1 MTLCAL
7 PWVGQT
13 RRLDGYTEME
23 LRESAFF
30 QLKRLTKLN
39 CWHRAGYESDAMWK
53 LYAAESKGVAICST
67 PDRMRRA
74 FQPFRLRPEYGVE
87 DLWGSPVRY
96 ADLTQVRIRGAE
108 MLDRVFFKHRA
119 FEWEREFRL
128 AISVRMAEEFGVAVP
143 DNGI

>member
-23 LRESAFF
+23 LRERAFF
-30 QLKRLTKLN
+30 QLKRRTKLN

-53 LYAAESKGVAICST
+53 LYAAEIKGVSICST

-74 FQPFRLRPEYGVE
+74 FHSFPLRPVNGGEC
-87 DLWGSPVRY
+87 LWGSPGSYV
-96 ADLTQVRIRGAE
+96 DSTQLVT
-108 MLDRVFFKHRA
+108 
-119 FEWEREFRL
+119 
-128 AISVRMAEEFGVAVP
+128 
-143 DNGI
+143 